1 MKDAREASERIH
13 KYLAR
18 LGEVRSKR
26 RAMAAA
32 LAAAD
37 AEAAALGLDGSGMQP
52 EEDLVSE
59 APSVVSGFSAYTDRT
74 AATTATGTA
83 SSTRAPSTVGGKKAL
98 KMEKKAAKRGR
109 IRQGSPAEE
118 GALVNHLQGLGPA
131 VHVLEEAGQ
140 LAELVC
146 LQGHLEDAQKLQ
158 QAVAEWQQ
166 AHLTALQDIQ
176 QNPLPADVA
185 AAASTGSG
193 AGGSKQ
199 QGVGNNAAGAG
210 AAAAAVADV
219 RWKWEVLRGG

>member
-1 MKDAREASERIH
+1 
-13 KYLAR
+13 
-18 LGEVRSKR
+18 
-26 RAMAAA
+26 
-32 LAAAD
+32 
-37 AEAAALGLDGSGMQP
+37 
-52 EEDLVSE
+52 
-59 APSVVSGFSAYTDRT
+59 
-74 AATTATGTA
+74 
-83 SSTRAPSTVGGKKAL
+83 VGGKKAL

-118 GALVNHLQGLGPA
+118 GALVSHLQGLGPA

-185 AAASTGSG
+185 AAAGSG
-193 AGGSKQ
+193 AGGNKQQ
-199 QGVGNNAAGAG
+199 QGVGTGAAGAG
-210 AAAAAVADV
+210 AAAAAADV